1 MEELSPA
8 PQPETTAKRTNL
20 LTVLCILTFI
30 GSGMNMVSSLFIAG
44 FYEYFTEVA
53 TLLAEKFNWPGIGAM
68 LEVKPSF
75 FLISGLFYAG
85 AIAGAVLMFRLRK
98 VGFHVYTISQILL
111 VLAPMYFMNLRGPA
125 FLDILLSGTFV
136 LLYATQ
142 LKTMKG

>member
-1 MEELSPA
+1 MEELTPA

-53 TLLAEKFNWPGIGAM
+53 EILAKKFNWPGIETM

-75 FLISGLFYAG
+75 FLISGLF
-85 AIAGAVLMFRLRK
+85 
-98 VGFHVYTISQILL
+98 
-111 VLAPMYFMNLRGPA
+111 
-125 FLDILLSGTFV
+125 
-136 LLYATQ
+136 
-142 LKTMKG
+142 